1 MKKLLMTFLD
11 DFLISKSL
19 TGAEGKGF
27 LSFSSP
33 INLPTP
39 ILQYGTES
47 EIYTMIYNI
56 VL

>member
-11 DFLISKSL
+11 DFLISKGL
-19 TGAEGKGF
+19 AGAGGKGF
-27 LSFSSP
+27 LSFSIP

-47 EIYTMIYNI
+47 EIYTMTYDI

>member
-11 DFLISKSL
+11 DFLISKDL
-19 TGAEGKGF
+19 TGVGEKGF
-27 LSFSSP
+27 LSFSIP
-33 INLPTP
+33 INLPTC
-39 ILQYGTES
+39 ILQYETES